1 MRSRWSR
8 PLVQIRV
15 DGPGTVHLSNG
26 TTVEVENDG
35 ASELADLIVV
45 SGSGPGADAGVP
57 AEIARGTLPKAL
69 ACTASESV
77 AGCFTCGST

>member
-1 MRSRWSR
+1 MVAPAGADTRRR
-8 PLVQIRV
+8 AGHGAPA
-15 DGPGTVHLSNG
+15 NG

-35 ASELADLIVV
+35 APELADLIVV
-45 SGSGPGADAGVP
+45 PGSGPGANTGVP

-77 AGCFTCGST
+77 AGCLTCGST